1 MKRFTPMSRPVK
13 VLFIASIACGVT
25 TIVLIIIGFS
35 NPWMNTRPGIVPAF
49 IFFTALLCYLTYFLG
64 GGRGRFWLSGRRR
77 DWSKWRK

>member
-1 MKRFTPMSRPVK
+1 MKGFTRMSALVK
-13 VLFIASIACGVT
+13 ALFIASIVCGVV

-35 NPWMNTRPGIVPAF
+35 NPWMSSRPGIVPAF
-49 IFFTALLCYLTYFLG
+49 IFFTALLCYVAYFFA